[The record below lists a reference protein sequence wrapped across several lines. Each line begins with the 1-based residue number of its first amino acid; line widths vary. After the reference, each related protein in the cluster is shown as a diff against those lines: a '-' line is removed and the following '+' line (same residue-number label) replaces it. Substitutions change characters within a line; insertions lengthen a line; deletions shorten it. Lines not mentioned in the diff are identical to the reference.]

1 MSAKKSNDINGALKK
16 FNKISSTS
24 NFIFNIFF
32 ILFSLMCVVPLIFV
46 AIISISS
53 EQSIQQ
59 YGYQFIPNEFSFK
72 AYQYLWDSKEKIF
85 TSVFISIIV
94 TVGGTII
101 GLFLNAT
108 MGYVISR
115 RNFKFK
121 NFFTYV
127 VFIPM
132 LFNGGMISFYLI
144 VSKFLGL
151 KDNILALI
159 LPMAVSSFYIIVLRT
174 FFKTSVPDSII
185 ESAKIDG
192 ASQLRIFFGIVLPIS
207 LPALST
213 IGLFLTFA
221 YWNDWFNALL
231 FIDNQSLL
239 PLQALIFFGIVLPIS
254 LPALSTIGLFLTF
267 AYWNDWFN
275 ALLFIDNQSLL
286 PLQALLMRIE
296 KNIEFLS
303 SGINAIGSSA
313 AEILANLPSESAK
326 MAIVMIVVLP
336 IACTYPFFQ
345 KYFISGLTI
354 GAVKE

>member
-1 MSAKKSNDINGALKK
+1 MSDKKSNDINGALKK
-16 FNKISSTS
+16 FNRISSTS

-32 ILFSLMCVVPLIFV
+32 ILFSFMCVIPLIFV

-115 RNFKFK
+115 RTFKFK
-121 NFFTYV
+121 KFFTYV

-231 FIDNQSLL
+231 FIDSQN
-239 PLQALIFFGIVLPIS
+239 
-254 LPALSTIGLFLTF
+254 
-267 AYWNDWFN
+267 
-275 ALLFIDNQSLL
+275 LL